1 MYDFNPYQQY
11 NPYLNMYQNQAQPQM
26 QQLPKQEVV
35 KVNGEG
41 GARAYPIGANSSALL
56 LDESGLMVWLC
67 TTDGGGYKTVTPLDI
82 TPHQTAPTPDYNSL
96 ESRIARLEEM
106 FNNGNTTD
114 TTAVKRK
121 SNAKSDVREFA
132 EHKAVEQH
140 N

>member
-11 NPYLNMYQNQAQPQM
+11 NPYLNMYQQAQPQT
-26 QQLPKQEVV
+26 QQLQKQEVV

-67 TTDGGGYKTVTPLDI
+67 TTDGGGYKTVTPFDI

-106 FNNGNTTD
+106 FNNGNTAD
-114 TTAVKRK
+114 TTATRRK
-121 SNAKSDVREFA
+121 NSKPTNGTDGAD
-132 EHKAVEQH
+132 
-140 N
+140 

>member
-11 NPYLNMYQNQAQPQM
+11 NPYLNMYQQAQPQM
-26 QQLPKQEVV
+26 QQLQKQEVV

-67 TTDGGGYKTVTPLDI
+67 TTDGGGYKTVTPFDI

-114 TTAVKRK
+114 TTATRRK
-121 SNAKSDVREFA
+121 NSKPTNGTDGTD
-132 EHKAVEQH
+132 
-140 N
+140 